1 MDLSWK
7 AVATN
12 LNPRPYAAAS
22 PIFGVYGEAGQTLLV
37 STNANGNRTNLT
49 G

>member
-12 LNPRPYAAAS
+12 LNPWPYAAAS
-22 PIFGVYGEAGQTLLV
+22 PIFGLYRQAGQTLLV
-37 STNANGNRTNLT
+37 STNANGNRANLA